1 MKDTKLRS
9 LLKEE
14 NFSKYEE
21 YLGALTSAKEENNY
35 REYER
40 IITDSLKKKQWE
52 WFGRYYQTMDGQ
64 SKTFTKAI
72 FKEAS
77 PF

>member
-1 MKDTKLRS
+1 MKMRT

-64 SKTFTKAI
+64 SKAFTKAI

>member
-1 MKDTKLRS
+1 MRT

-64 SKTFTKAI
+64 SKAFTKAI